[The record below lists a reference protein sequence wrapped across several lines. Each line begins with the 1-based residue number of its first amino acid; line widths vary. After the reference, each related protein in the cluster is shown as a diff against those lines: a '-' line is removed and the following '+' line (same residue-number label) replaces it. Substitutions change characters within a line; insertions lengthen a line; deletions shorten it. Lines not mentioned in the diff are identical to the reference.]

1 MNKDLLKAL
10 ELVKTKQ
17 IDQAIEKVYPL
28 VKSSAKRVDTNAVT
42 VLLYCLEQKRRNLEA
57 FQVLQELLL
66 KDPKNPKY
74 HGYLAQLYMNAG
86 ELDNAIK
93 HSKISVDL
101 DPNDEP
107 NFLGLVV
114 QQAALSKDPLEI
126 KALFESW
133 AQRFM
138 DPLTPKEPI
147 AHKNDLQADRVLK
160 IGYVSGDFKDHSV
173 QFFIAPYLKL
183 HDKSQFEVHA
193 FMTMGEDDV
202 TQGMKSLV
210 SHWHSVE
217 YMKRQDL
224 FNLIQSL
231 GIDILIDLS
240 GPTAGHRL
248 DIFAMKPAPIQLTWF
263 GFMQTFGMKAIDYRI
278 TDWSTSPPGSEAF
291 YTEKL
296 FRLNGPMSIY
306 QPPAIPEKIHP
317 APYQKNGFVTFLCMN
332 HFRKVSDQS
341 LRLWLKILED
351 HPTAKLM
358 IISLESTAE
367 NAQASVFP
375 RLQEI
380 GIPLQRVHIMPKL
393 PLHFFLNLG
402 AFADFSVDPFPT
414 SGGTTTLHAMWMG
427 LPILALNN
435 HSNIGTVSATA
446 NILSGLEL
454 SDCIANSEEEYRAI
468 ATEWILNPEKLNS
481 LRSKCRKSLA
491 AVCTTADHQKSVS
504 DLEKAYRHMWLEY
517 VDKQKERAA
526 L

>member
-1 MNKDLLKAL
+1 MNKDILKAI
-10 ELVKTKQ
+10 ELVKAKQ
-17 IDQAIEKVYPL
+17 IDQAIEKIYPL
-28 VKSSAKRVDTNAVT
+28 VKSSTQKVDVDAVT
-42 VLLYCLEQKRRNLEA
+42 VLVYCLEQNRRNLEA

-93 HSKISVDL
+93 HSKISVEL

-114 QQAALSKDPLEI
+114 QQATLSKDPLEI

-133 AQRFM
+133 AHRFM
-138 DPLTPKEPI
+138 DPLTPKKI
-147 AHKNDLQADRVLK
+147 THKNNLQADRVLK

-173 QFFIAPYLKL
+173 QFFITPYLRL
-183 HDKSQFEVHA
+183 HDKTQFEVHA
-193 FMTMGEDDV
+193 FMTLGEDDI
-202 TQGMKSLV
+202 TQSMKPLV
-210 SHWHSVE
+210 SHWHSVWS
-217 YMKRQDL
+217 MKRQDL

-231 GIDILIDLS
+231 EIDVLIDLS

-248 DIFAMKPAPIQLTWF
+248 EVFSMKPAPIQLTWF
-263 GFMQTFGMKAIDYRI
+263 GFMNTFGMKAIDYRL
-278 TDWSTSPPGSEAF
+278 TDWGTCPPGSEAF

-296 FRLNGPMSIY
+296 YRLNGSMNVY
-306 QPPAIPEKIHP
+306 QPPVIPERIHP
-317 APYQKNGFVTFLCMN
+317 APYQKNGFVTFVCMN

-351 HPTAKLM
+351 HPTSKLM

-380 GIPLQRVHIMPKL
+380 GIPLNRVHIMPKL

-402 AFADFSVDPFPT
+402 AFADFAVDPFPT

-446 NILSGLEL
+446 NILGGLGL
-454 SDCIANSEEEYRAI
+454 SECIANNEEEYRAI
-468 ATEWILNPEKLNS
+468 ASEWILDSEKPNS
-481 LRSKCRKSLA
+481 LRSKCREALLKSTI
-491 AVCTTADHQKSVS
+491 VDHQGSVNE
-504 DLEKAYRHMWLEY
+504 LEKAYRHMWLEY
-517 VDKQKERAA
+517 LKQQKEIAA